1 MFHIFKKE
9 STNICAPVKGTC
21 IPITE
26 VKDQVFS
33 SKMMGDGFAVIPQKN
48 IICAPV
54 DGEITMA
61 ADTKHAVGMKRKDG
75 LEILLHVGLDTVNLN
90 GQGLTLF
97 VKSGSRVKAGDVLI
111 EYDAKYMEEQGI
123 DMTTMVIFTSGF
135 DGEVHLKQYGQMVET
150 GEVLIQ

>member
-1 MFHIFKKE
+1 MFRIFKKE
-9 STNICAPVKGTC
+9 STNICSPVKGTC

-33 SKMMGDGFAVIPQKN
+33 SKMMGDGFAVIPEKN
-48 IICAPV
+48 VVCSPI

-61 ADTKHAVGMKRKDG
+61 ADTKHAVGMRRKDG

-90 GQGLTLF
+90 GQGLKLL
-97 VKSGSRVKAGDVLI
+97 VKSGARVKAGDALI
-111 EYDAKYMEEQGI
+111 EYDAEYMEKQGI

-135 DGEVHLKQYGQMVET
+135 DQEVHLKQYGQTVET
-150 GEVLIQ
+150 GEVLME

>member
-1 MFHIFKKE
+1 MFHFFKKE
-9 STNICAPVKGTC
+9 STDICSPVKGTC

-33 SKMMGDGFAVIPQKN
+33 SKMMGDGFAVVPASN
-48 IICAPV
+48 SICSPI

-61 ADTKHAVGMKRKDG
+61 ADTKHAVGIKRKDG

-90 GQGLTLF
+90 GQGLKLF
-97 VKSGSRVKAGDVLI
+97 VKSGDRVKIGDALI
-111 EYDAKYMEEQGI
+111 EYDAEYMKEQGI
-123 DMTTMVIFTSGF
+123 DMTTMVIFTTGF
-135 DGEVHLKQYGQMVET
+135 DGEIHLKQYGQKVEK